1 MKDAKD
7 VLEVEGVNNMNDKLI
22 CPVKRLNESNIDLQ
36 VDMNDDN
43 MNINIDI
50 LAVNSCHA
58 FNSFMNC

>member
-1 MKDAKD
+1 
-7 VLEVEGVNNMNDKLI
+7 MNDKLI

-50 LAVNSCHA
+50 HTKNPIKSVIDFINRK
-58 FNSFMNC
+58 FKKD